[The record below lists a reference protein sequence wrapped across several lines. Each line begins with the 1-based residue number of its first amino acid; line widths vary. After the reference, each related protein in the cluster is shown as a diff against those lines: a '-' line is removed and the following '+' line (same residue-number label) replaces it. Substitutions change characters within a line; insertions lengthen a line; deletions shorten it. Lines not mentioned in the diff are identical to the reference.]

1 MNNSTVKFK
10 VIERV
15 VLKKKNR
22 DSGAT
27 TTKKLKERVLSSVDS
42 PVLGAPRS
50 FQSNRTPI
58 SLHKLN
64 NRSDPALSTKS
75 ISQKLLPR
83 TPDIENS
90 PYNYDH
96 KEHNDYNSKPYKSN
110 FNPNIKGKNYAADRS
125 LPSKHTKS
133 HLAPYNKNIHNLTSK
148 NSEHSSI
155 SSDNDI
161 SFTHE
166 KPTRKISEKSNS
178 LSTQNSI
185 PSNSIKS
192 ASKRYI
198 NDFSSE
204 DNSDSSLN
212 ISKSRSVPATPN
224 YKKSSSTL
232 SLNNAGHVRKNS
244 NPPLSHDSDQSPKK
258 YNLSHDS
265 DNSTKS
271 YKSSRRIDSSIK
283 KDKLSQHSNSSINNN
298 KLPAPNSPQL
308 NQKHRTTAPNSPQIN
323 QNHRN
328 TVPNSPSPSPLSN
341 ASDFDLAQCLENDLN
356 SFSLDSNKTL
366 HIPGQF
372 AIPVSSASLILNSST
387 KYVNYFNFD
396 SHVPNNVLEYWFKE
410 MSSIKLKYPA
420 NDCFEQFSILVPEE
434 CLTNPL
440 STDEYNP
447 LTDLI
452 STVSVIAHMINEDSS
467 LKNKI
472 LDPSEGILRQLEKHK
487 NKKNG
492 PGFLSAV
499 TSFNKMLCGANLNF
513 KQYKN
518 VEIPYEISNHIFN
531 QIYNRCVG
539 EHVDKL
545 RNYRAFSNNVYGEVN
560 PILVN
565 EFIKKCK
572 ISHNDI
578 FVDLGC
584 GIGNVVIQ
592 VAIQTGCAS
601 YGVEVMDTPASLAQL
616 QVNEYNLR
624 MKSYN
629 LKRGIAHITHGDFLE
644 DQFAINILKSA
655 TVVLVNNH
663 AFDSTLNQRL
673 MQMFLDLKDGT
684 KIISLKS
691 FVPLDFKINSRN
703 AGSLESILKPKRF
716 IYNSDSVSWTGN
728 SGNYF
733 IQTIDRSDVKKFF
746 ENFS

>member
-42 PVLGAPRS
+42 PVSGSPRS
-50 FQSNRTPI
+50 FHSNRTPI
-58 SLHKLN
+58 SDHKLN

-75 ISQKLLPR
+75 ISQKRLPR
-83 TPDIENS
+83 TPDTENRPFKDDQREHIE
-90 PYNYDH
+90 H
-96 KEHNDYNSKPYKSN
+96 NSKPYSSTFNSN
-110 FNPNIKGKNYAADRS
+110 NKGKTLSTDHS
-125 LPSKHTKS
+125 LTSKQTKS
-133 HLAPYNKNIHNLTSK
+133 HIAPFNKKFHNLNSK
-148 NSEHSSI
+148 SSEHSSL
-155 SSDNDI
+155 SPDNNI
-161 SFTHE
+161 SFSQD
-166 KPTRKISEKSNS
+166 KFRRKISEKSSSSNKYDNYRHDFPQKKHKRDS

-185 PSNSIKS
+185 PSNTLKS
-192 ASKRYI
+192 APKRYI

-204 DNSDSSLN
+204 ENSDSSIT
-212 ISKSRSVPATPN
+212 ISKSRSVPETPN

-232 SLNNAGHVRKNS
+232 SLNNASHVRKNS
-244 NPPLSHDSDQSPKK
+244 NPPLLHDSDDSSKK
-258 YNLSHDS
+258 FKLLHDS
-265 DNSTKS
+265 DISTKS
-271 YKSSRRIDSSIK
+271 YKSSREIDSSTK
-283 KDKLSQHSNSSINNN
+283 RDKLPQHSNSSI
-298 KLPAPNSPQL
+298 KLSNQPASNSPEI
-308 NQKHRTTAPNSPQIN
+308 NHKRRTTAPNSP
-323 QNHRN
+323 
-328 TVPNSPSPSPLSN
+328 PSSPLSN
-341 ASDFDLAQCLENDLN
+341 ASDFDLAQSLENDLN

-366 HIPGQF
+366 HIPDQF
-372 AIPVSSASLILNSST
+372 AIPISSASLILNSST

-420 NDCFEQFSILVPEE
+420 NDCFE
-434 CLTNPL
+434 
-440 STDEYNP
+440 
-447 LTDLI
+447 
-452 STVSVIAHMINEDSS
+452 H
-467 LKNKI
+467 
-472 LDPSEGILRQLEKHK
+472 
-487 NKKNG
+487 
-492 PGFLSAV
+492 
-499 TSFNKMLCGANLNF
+499 FNKMLCGANLNF

-518 VEIPYEISNHIFN
+518 IEIPYEISNHIFN

-572 ISHNDI
+572 ITHNDV

-655 TVVLVNNH
+655 SVVLVNNH

-716 IYNSDSVSWTGN
+716 IYNSDSVG
-728 SGNYF
+728 
-733 IQTIDRSDVKKFF
+733 R
-746 ENFS
+746 